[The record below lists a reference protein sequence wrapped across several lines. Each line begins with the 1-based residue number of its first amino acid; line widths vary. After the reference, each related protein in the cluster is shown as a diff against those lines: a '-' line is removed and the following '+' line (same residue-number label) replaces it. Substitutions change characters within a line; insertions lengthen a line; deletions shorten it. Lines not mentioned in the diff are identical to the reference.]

1 MDKVSHHLGLSDNS
15 SGYKGELKRDSNL
28 LYGGHYTCY
37 CLFIYLAVLG
47 LHRWVGFS
55 LAEAPGLLI
64 ALFIVCFPS

>member
-1 MDKVSHHLGLSDNS
+1 MLPTPVFWPGEFHGLC
-15 SGYKGELKRDSNL
+15 GPWG
-28 LYGGHYTCY
+28 
-37 CLFIYLAVLG
+37 LFIYLAVLG